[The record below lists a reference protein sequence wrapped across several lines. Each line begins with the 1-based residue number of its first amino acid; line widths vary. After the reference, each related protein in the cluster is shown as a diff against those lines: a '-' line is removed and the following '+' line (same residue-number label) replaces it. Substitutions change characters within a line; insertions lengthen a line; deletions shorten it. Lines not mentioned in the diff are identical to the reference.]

1 MTATITDLLDRWNND
16 EGKPYKGILI
26 DVNAYDPDHPNNI
39 GCMCAQGQVLNIIG
53 GWGFDKLNNSAQS
66 DADTEV
72 AKLLNISRA
81 HSILL
86 RQINDSVSGAPS
98 TVLTSPVDV
107 LGDQWSKILDFFVY
121 LDGMDRAARDA
132 ARDTARDTA
141 WNVARAAA
149 WNAARDAAWNAA
161 GAAARGAAGAAA
173 RDVAGAAARD
183 VARDAAG
190 AAARDDARD
199 AAGAAARDASRA
211 AAARDTALATNEIQG
226 AETIRAEGK
235 EFFFLPLFG
244 FPTPDYIPARGADY
258 GNGVVPS

>member
-26 DVNAYDPDHPNNI
+26 DVKAYDPDHPNNI

-53 GWGFDKLNNSAQS
+53 GWGFDKLNKCAQS

-72 AKLLNISRA
+72 AKLLSISRA

-121 LDGMDRAARDA
+121 LDGMDRAAWNASRGA
-132 ARDTARDTA
+132 A
-141 WNVARAAA
+141 WNASRGAAGAAAWNPAGAAAWNDARAAA
-149 WNAARDAAWNAA
+149 WNA
-161 GAAARGAAGAAA
+161 
-173 RDVAGAAARD
+173 
-183 VARDAAG
+183 ARDAAG

-211 AAARDTALATNEIQG
+211 AAARDTALATNEIQGDAARAAALATNEIQG

>member
-16 EGKPYKGILI
+16 EGKPYKGCLI
-26 DVNAYDPDHPNNI
+26 DVKAYDPDHPNNI

-53 GWGFDKLNNSAQS
+53 GWGFDKLNKCAQS

-121 LDGMDRAARDA
+121 LDGMDRAA
-132 ARDTARDTA
+132 
-141 WNVARAAA
+141 

-190 AAARDDARD
+190 AAARGASRG
-199 AAGAAARDASRA
+199 AAGAA
-211 AAARDTALATNEIQG
+211 ALATNEIQG

>member
-26 DVNAYDPDHPNNI
+26 DVKAYDPDHPNNI

-121 LDGMDRAARDA
+121 LDGMDRAA
-132 ARDTARDTA
+132 
-141 WNVARAAA
+141 WNASRGAA
-149 WNAARDAAWNAA
+149 WNAS
-161 GAAARGAAGAAA
+161 RGAAGAAA
-173 RDVAGAAARD
+173 WNACTGRRMERRTGR
-183 VARDAAG
+183 RMERRTG
-190 AAARDDARD
+190 RRR
-199 AAGAAARDASRA
+199 GRRTGRRTGRSRG
-211 AAARDTALATNEIQG
+211 RRKGRITGSRSTGHRIGHE
-226 AETIRAEGK
+226 
-235 EFFFLPLFG
+235 
-244 FPTPDYIPARGADY
+244 
-258 GNGVVPS
+258 

>member
-16 EGKPYKGILI
+16 EGKPYKGCLI
-26 DVNAYDPDHPNNI
+26 DVKAYDPDHPNNI

-121 LDGMDRAARDA
+121 LDGMDRAA
-132 ARDTARDTA
+132 
-141 WNVARAAA
+141 
-149 WNAARDAAWNAA
+149 WNASRDAAWNAS
-161 GAAARGAAGAAA
+161 RGAAGAAA
-173 RDVAGAAARD
+173 WN
-183 VARDAAG
+183 
-190 AAARDDARD
+190 
-199 AAGAAARDASRA
+199 ASRA
-211 AAARDTALATNEIQG
+211 AARNAARDTALATNEIQG